1 MTQVV
6 LLLGGN
12 LGDVRATFEGVRAD
26 LEREVGEV
34 MRYSPIMRSEAWG
47 FEAEPFLN
55 QAVIISTKLEA
66 EALLDAVQ
74 KIENRWGRNRQS
86 ETEMKILSGEKYTS
100 RSIDIDIIFYGDSI
114 IESPRLTVPHLLM
127 AKREFVLEPIAEIAP
142 HLVNAKNGKSVEQ
155 MLNELKG

>member
-12 LGDVRATFEGVRAD
+12 LGDVQATFEGVRAE
-26 LEREVGEV
+26 LECEVGEV
-34 MRYSPIMRSEAWG
+34 TRYSSIMHSEAWG

-55 QAVIISTKLEA
+55 QAVIISTELAA
-66 EALLDAVQ
+66 EALLDTVQ
-74 KIENRWGRNRQS
+74 GIENRWGRNRQS
-86 ETEMKILSGEKYTS
+86 EAEMKLLSGEKYTS

-127 AKREFVLEPIAEIAP
+127 AKREFVLEPIAEIVP
-142 HLVNAKNGKSVEQ
+142 HLVNAKNGKSIEQ